1 MFGLVPFRRR
11 NDDLAIRSNPFDF
24 ATIFDDFFNDSFT
37 PAFFASS
44 HPIRA
49 DISET
54 DKEYILEADMPGARK
69 EDIKLEL
76 RDGVLSI
83 GVEHKEEND
92 IRKDN
97 YVRKERRYG
106 SYSRSFRVDGVNHE
120 KVSASYKDGVLKVIL
135 PKLAESKP
143 NSHRIEIQ

>member
-11 NDDLAIRSNPFDF
+11 TDDLSIRSNPFDF
-24 ATIFDDFFNDSFT
+24 MSIFDDFFNEPFT
-37 PAFFASS
+37 PAFFAPSN
-44 HPIRA
+44 PIRA

-76 RDGVLSI
+76 RDDVLTI

-97 YVRKERRYG
+97 YVRRERRYG
-106 SYSRSFRVDGVNHE
+106 SYCRSFRVDGVDQG
-120 KVSASYKDGVLKVIL
+120 KVTASYKDGVLKVVL
-135 PKLAESKP
+135 PKLAEAKP